1 VPLVK
6 LIFFEDPR
14 ELTEA
19 QIEEAREL
27 GHLVEDGE
35 PTAADDAGA
44 SSGSSSGSA
53 AGEPPPLTPADQT
66 RDDPAGEPV
75 GNDEQGA

>member
-1 VPLVK
+1 MPLVK

-35 PTAADDAGA
+35 PTAAADAGA
-44 SSGSSSGSA
+44 SSGSSSGGPVPGA
-53 AGEPPPLTPADQT
+53 APADQT